1 MEKWSTIAL
10 ARFACLYAGAI
21 WGIFWI
27 PVRAINDAG
36 IHGLWS
42 STIWFAVPTILLLPV
57 TILRFKSIKIAGISL
72 QITAILSGVALL
84 CYTLAFLYT
93 DVVRAMLLFYL
104 TPVWSTLLAAIILHE
119 SITWQRSLAIIL
131 AIMRILIIF
140 GLGQN
145 FPIPKNVGD
154 WLGILSGIIWAIA
167 TIRIRKH
174 EGHSAV
180 DMTIGF
186 FFWSFIA
193 SLILCSFLDSNQF
206 PSIEKIFGVLP
217 WLFAFMAIFVIPGA
231 FASLWGPK
239 YVSPGLVGLLMMT
252 EIIFGSITAALFANE
267 PFGIRESLGIILII
281 SASVLEPLSE
291 IIRNRSVKNS
301 SAD

>member
-1 MEKWSTIAL
+1 M
-10 ARFACLYAGAI
+10 G
-21 WGIFWI
+21 
-27 PVRAINDAG
+27 
-36 IHGLWS
+36 
-42 STIWFAVPTILLLPV
+42 
-57 TILRFKSIKIAGISL
+57 
-72 QITAILSGVALL
+72 
-84 CYTLAFLYT
+84 
-93 DVVRAMLLFYL
+93 M
-104 TPVWSTLLAAIILHE
+104 
-119 SITWQRSLAIIL
+119 
-131 AIMRILIIF
+131 LIIF
-140 GLGQN
+140 GLGRN

-186 FFWSFIA
+186 FFWSMIA
-193 SLILCSFLDSNQF
+193 SLILCYFLASNQL
-206 PSIEKIFGVLP
+206 PSIEKIIGVLP
-217 WLFAFMAIFVIPGA
+217 WLFTFMAVFVIPGA

-239 YVSPGLVGLLMMT
+239 YISPGLVGLLMMT

-291 IIRNRSVKNS
+291 IIKTRFGQIS

>member
-1 MEKWSTIAL
+1 MNKWSTIAL

-42 STIWFAVPTILLLPV
+42 SAIWFAAPTILLLPV
-57 TILRFKSIKIAGISL
+57 TILRFKSIKNGGISL

-104 TPVWSTLLAAIILHE
+104 TPVWSTLLAAIILNE
-119 SITWQRSLAIIL
+119 TITWQRILAIIL
-131 AIMRILIIF
+131 ALMGMLIIF
-140 GLGQN
+140 GLGRN

-186 FFWSFIA
+186 FFWSMIA
-193 SLILCSFLDSNQF
+193 SLILCYFLASNQL
-206 PSIEKIFGVLP
+206 PSIEKIIGVLP
-217 WLFAFMAIFVIPGA
+217 WLFTFMAVFVIP
-231 FASLWGPK
+231 
-239 YVSPGLVGLLMMT
+239 
-252 EIIFGSITAALFANE
+252 
-267 PFGIRESLGIILII
+267 
-281 SASVLEPLSE
+281 
-291 IIRNRSVKNS
+291 
-301 SAD
+301 

>member
-119 SITWQRSLAIIL
+119 TITWQRILAIIL
-131 AIMRILIIF
+131 AIMGMLIIF

-145 FPIPKNVGD
+145 FPTVSYTH
-154 WLGILSGIIWAIA
+154 LRA
-167 TIRIRKH
+167 H
-174 EGHSAV
+174 E
-180 DMTIGF
+180 T
-186 FFWSFIA
+186 
-193 SLILCSFLDSNQF
+193 
-206 PSIEKIFGVLP
+206 
-217 WLFAFMAIFVIPGA
+217 
-231 FASLWGPK
+231 
-239 YVSPGLVGLLMMT
+239 
-252 EIIFGSITAALFANE
+252 
-267 PFGIRESLGIILII
+267 
-281 SASVLEPLSE
+281 
-291 IIRNRSVKNS
+291 
-301 SAD
+301 

>member
-1 MEKWSTIAL
+1 M
-10 ARFACLYAGAI
+10 
-21 WGIFWI
+21 
-27 PVRAINDAG
+27 
-36 IHGLWS
+36 
-42 STIWFAVPTILLLPV
+42 PV
-57 TILRFKSIKIAGISL
+57 TILRFKSIKNGGISL

-104 TPVWSTLLAAIILHE
+104 TPVWSTLLAAIILNE
-119 SITWQRSLAIIL
+119 TITWQRILAIIL
-131 AIMRILIIF
+131 ALMGMLIIF
-140 GLGQN
+140 GLGRN

-186 FFWSFIA
+186 FFWSMIA
-193 SLILCSFLDSNQF
+193 SLILCYFLASNQL
-206 PSIEKIFGVLP
+206 PSIEKIIGVLP
-217 WLFAFMAIFVIPGA
+217 WLFTFMAVFVVPGA

-239 YVSPGLVGLLMMT
+239 YISPGLVGLLMMT

-291 IIRNRSVKNS
+291 IIKTRFGHIS

>member
-1 MEKWSTIAL
+1 M
-10 ARFACLYAGAI
+10 
-21 WGIFWI
+21 
-27 PVRAINDAG
+27 RAINDAG

-57 TILRFKSIKIAGISL
+57 TILRFKSIKIAGVSL

-119 SITWQRSLAIIL
+119 TITWQRILAIIL
-131 AIMRILIIF
+131 AIMGMLIIF

-186 FFWSFIA
+186 FFWSLIA
-193 SLILCSFLDSNQF
+193 SLILCSFLDANQF
-206 PSIEKIFGVLP
+206 PSIENIFSILP
-217 WLFAFMAIFVIPGA
+217 WLFAFLAIFS
-231 FASLWGPK
+231 ASNQFLFSIR
-239 YVSPGLVGLLMMT
+239 SPFSLQ
-252 EIIFGSITAALFANE
+252 FFRSFYFLFYL
-267 PFGIRESLGIILII
+267 FKLFYFSLGLNQH
-281 SASVLEPLSE
+281 SRCRKAFS
-291 IIRNRSVKNS
+291 IRFLN
-301 SAD
+301 